1 MNLDNLKFESLYEET
16 LGMFVDNELNPD
28 ELKLAREWIV
38 EAEYVDPETDEPV
51 TLERVN
57 EESDE
62 FIVDFIKHHYDGGI
76 KGFKLAVN
84 PRPSKDDNLEEK
96 ESKELKKAC
105 WKGYEAIGTKK
116 KKGKT
121 VPNCVPVKENS
132 LETLEEAG
140 RCTGPTQKASSDRK
154 GKKWMQCV
162 KNPSGKG
169 YKRIHW
175 GQAGVRVTGKSGN
188 TKRKKSFKKRHNC
201 SKAKP
206 NTPKAMACKD
216 WQ

>member
-96 ESKELKKAC
+96 ES
-105 WKGYEAIGTKK
+105 
-116 KKGKT
+116 
-121 VPNCVPVKENS
+121 

-154 GKKWMQCV
+154 GKKWMKCV